1 MSDFKTPLKKARGLG
16 SAKSGTDHFWQQR
29 LTAIANVPLVLF
41 LIWFVISHL
50 SATRPDIIMALKNP
64 FVSMGILLA
73 LISITWHMRLGLQVV
88 IEDYVHSESRKL
100 AALTLNTFF
109 VFVLT
114 ALGAYSILKMGFGL

>member
-29 LTAIANVPLVLF
+29 VTAIANVPLVLF

-50 SATRPDIIMALKNP
+50 SASRPEIIMALKNP

-88 IEDYVHSESRKL
+88 IEDYVHSEGRKL
-100 AALTLNTFF
+100 AALTLNSFF
-109 VFVLT
+109 VVALT

>member
-41 LIWFVISHL
+41 LIWFIVSHL
-50 SATRPDIIMALKNP
+50 SATRPEIIAALKNP

-88 IEDYVHSESRKL
+88 IEDYVHSEGRKL

-109 VFVLT
+109 VFALT

>member
-41 LIWFVISHL
+41 LIWFVVAHL
-50 SATRPDIIMALKNP
+50 SATRPEIIAALKNP
-64 FVSMGILLA
+64 FVSMAILLA

-88 IEDYVHSESRKL
+88 IEDYVHSEGRKL

-109 VFVLT
+109 VFALT

>member
-41 LIWFVISHL
+41 LIWFVVAHL
-50 SATRPDIIMALKNP
+50 SATRPEIIMALKNP

-88 IEDYVHSESRKL
+88 IEDYVHSEGRKL
-100 AALTLNTFF
+100 LALTANTFF
-109 VFVLT
+109 VFALT

>member
-50 SATRPDIIMALKNP
+50 RATRPEIIMALKNP
-64 FVSMGILLA
+64 FISMGILLA

-88 IEDYVHSESRKL
+88 IEDYVHSEGRKL

-109 VFVLT
+109 VFALT

>member
-16 SAKSGTDHFWQQR
+16 SAKSGTEHFWQQR

-41 LIWFVISHL
+41 LIWFIISHL
-50 SATRPDIIMALKNP
+50 SATRPEIVAALKNP
-64 FVSMGILLA
+64 FVSIGILLA
-73 LISITWHMRLGLQVV
+73 LLSITWHMRLGLQVV
-88 IEDYVHSESRKL
+88 IEDYVHSEGRKL

-109 VFVLT
+109 VFALT

>member
-50 SATRPDIIMALKNP
+50 SATRPQIIAALKNP

-73 LISITWHMRLGLQVV
+73 LVSITWHMRLGLQVV
-88 IEDYVHSESRKL
+88 IEDYVHSEGRKL

-109 VFVLT
+109 VFALT